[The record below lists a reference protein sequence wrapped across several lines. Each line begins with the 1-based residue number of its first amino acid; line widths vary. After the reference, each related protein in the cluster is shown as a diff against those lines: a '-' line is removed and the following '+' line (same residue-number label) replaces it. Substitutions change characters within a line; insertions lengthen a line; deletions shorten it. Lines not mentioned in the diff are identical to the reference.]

1 MRNRLECVRKA
12 LAILRVTRFLAQP
25 QQEIPVANSPRCSCS
40 PANPYVNPTAHKAPL
55 PSSRVCRLATTLIEL
70 TCPPSLAR
78 WRSRL
83 FNKAARK
90 MHSRYIVVVAVAF
103 AIQRRQS
110 LPLTC

>member
-1 MRNRLECVRKA
+1 MCEKSARYSTSHSL
-12 LAILRVTRFLAQP
+12 FG
-25 QQEIPVANSPRCSCS
+25 
-40 PANPYVNPTAHKAPL
+40 PAPTGDTGGGFTPLLLQSGKSLFNPTAHKAPL